1 MAGQLITYVFILF
14 AIFGFSGCAT
24 GVIATGAGTA
34 YVANQENT
42 LTQQAKDIHIKANIK
57 DKLLQK
63 KFSYLKNIEI
73 NVVNGEVLLLGV
85 VNSIQEK
92 RRIQEEALG
101 TQYVQKVY
109 NKIMVDLNYS
119 ATSYLNDSLI
129 ANVIRTR
136 MIASKETYL
145 SKLNVEVFKN
155 VVYVFG
161 IVGNSKEKLEA
172 EKIARTGKGVRRVYS
187 FIRIK
192 NKA

>member
-1 MAGQLITYVFILF
+1 MAGQLITYLFILF

-24 GVIATGAGTA
+24 GVVATGAGAA

-42 LTQQAKDIHIKANIK
+42 LTQQAKDIHIKANLK

-63 KFSYLKNIEI
+63 DFGYLKNVEI

-85 VNSIQEK
+85 VDTMREK
-92 RRIQEEALG
+92 RRIQEEAVSSK
-101 TQYVQKVY
+101 YVRKVF
-109 NKIMVDLNYS
+109 NNIMVDSRYS
-119 ATSYLNDSLI
+119 VSSYLNDSLI

-136 MIASKETYL
+136 MIASEKTYL

-161 IVGNSKEKLEA
+161 IVGSNQEKLEA

-192 NKA
+192 HG